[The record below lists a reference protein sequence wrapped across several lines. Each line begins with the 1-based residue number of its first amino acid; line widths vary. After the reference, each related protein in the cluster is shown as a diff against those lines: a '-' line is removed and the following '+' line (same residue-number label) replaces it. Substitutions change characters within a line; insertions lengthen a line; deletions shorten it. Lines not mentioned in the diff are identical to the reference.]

1 MNISTGLLLFFF
13 ILLIASFFVMAE
25 YVLVRIRPS
34 RLNFLIEN
42 GNQKAKKLKE
52 MTMKLDSYL
61 SATQLGVTITSL
73 ALGWL
78 GDPTFKRIFDNLF
91 DQLTLPKSVSTI
103 LSFFVS
109 FTILTSVQVI
119 IGELVPKN
127 IAITKTEQLGLKI
140 AGPLNVWYRI
150 MYPLIFIL
158 NKTAN
163 GISKALGFTTFSES
177 DDRVSEEELRMIM
190 SESLKSGDINHEE
203 YQFVENVFNFDERM
217 AREIMIPR
225 TEMATVWSEDTLDDL
240 ADKVRAE
247 KYTRYPVIEND
258 KDDILGVI
266 NTKEIFAAYVEA
278 VRNETTSE
286 FIIQDYIR
294 PVITVIETL
303 PIKDLLVKMQREHNQ
318 IAILMDE
325 YGGTSGLVSME
336 DIVEEIVGDISDDFE
351 TEYQP
356 EFIKLGTGHY
366 RITAR
371 MLIDDVNDLFGL
383 SIEEENVD
391 TIGGWMLNEKYDIQ
405 VGDEINSGNVIF
417 KVIQKEKNAL
427 ELIDIFIHESHQRKG
442 EPILESTIETEPEE

>member
-1 MNISTGLLLFFF
+1 
-13 ILLIASFFVMAE
+13 MAE

-42 GNQKAKKLKE
+42 GNVKAKKLKE

-78 GDPTFKRIFDNLF
+78 GDPTFKRLFDNLF
-91 DQLTLPKSVSTI
+91 DNFQLPKSVSTI

-109 FTILTSVQVI
+109 FTILTSIQVV

-127 IAITKTEQLGLKI
+127 IAITKTEKLGLKI
-140 AGPLNVWYRI
+140 AGPLSVWYRV

-158 NKTAN
+158 NKAAN
-163 GISKALGFTTFSES
+163 GISKAMGFQTFSES

-190 SESLKSGDINHEE
+190 SESLKSGEINHEE

-217 AREIMIPR
+217 AREIMVPR
-225 TEMATVWSEDTLDDL
+225 TEMSTVWFEDTLDII
-240 ADKVRAE
+240 ADKVRSE

-258 KDDILGVI
+258 KDNILGMI

-278 VRNETTSE
+278 VRNQTTSQ
-286 FIIQDYIR
+286 FTIQDYIR

-356 EFIKLGTGHY
+356 EFIKLGTDHY

-383 SIEEENVD
+383 RIEEENVD

-405 VGDEINSGNVIF
+405 VGDEVEFEKVVF
-417 KVIQKEKNAL
+417 KVIQKEKNSL
-427 ELIDIFIHESHQRKG
+427 DLIDIFIHDSKQHELK
-442 EPILESTIETEPEE
+442 PEIVQENDEE

>member
-1 MNISTGLLLFFF
+1 MKISTGLFLFFF

-42 GNQKAKKLKE
+42 GNLKAKKLKE

-91 DQLTLPKSVSTI
+91 DQFTLPKSVSTI

-109 FTILTSVQVI
+109 FTILTSIQVI
-119 IGELVPKN
+119 VGELVPKN
-127 IAITKTEQLGLKI
+127 IAITKTEKLGLKI
-140 AGPLNVWYRI
+140 AGPLSVWYRV

-163 GISKALGFTTFSES
+163 GISKAMGFATFSES

-190 SESLKSGDINHEE
+190 SESLKSGEINHEE

-225 TEMATVWSEDTLDDL
+225 TEMATVWSEDTLDDI

-258 KDDILGVI
+258 KDNILGVI

-278 VRNETTSE
+278 VRDQTTSE

-356 EFIKLGTGHY
+356 EFIKLGTDHY

-383 SIEEENVD
+383 KIEEENVD

-405 VGDEINSGNVIF
+405 VGDEIDFDKVIF
-417 KVIQKEKNAL
+417 KVIQKQKNTL
-427 ELIDIFIHESHQRKG
+427 LLIDIFIQESHQKKD
-442 EPILESTIETEPEE
+442 EPTLESTTETKNEE

>member
-1 MNISTGLLLFFF
+1 MS
-13 ILLIASFFVMAE
+13 E

-42 GNQKAKKLKE
+42 GNVKAKKLKE

-73 ALGWL
+73 GLGWL
-78 GDPTFKRIFDNLF
+78 GDPTFKRLFDNLF
-91 DQLTLPKSVSTI
+91 DNFTLPTSVSTI
-103 LSFFVS
+103 LSFLLS
-109 FTILTSVQVI
+109 FTILTSIQVV

-140 AGPLNVWYRI
+140 AGPLGVWYKV

-163 GISKALGFTTFSES
+163 GISKAMGFATFSES

-190 SESLKSGDINHEE
+190 SESLKSGEINHEE

-217 AREIMIPR
+217 AREIMVPR
-225 TEMATVWSEDTLDDL
+225 TEMATVWTDDTLDDI
-240 ADKVRAE
+240 ADKVQSE
-247 KYTRYPVIEND
+247 KYTRFPVIEDD
-258 KDDILGVI
+258 KDNIIGII
-266 NTKEIFAAYVEA
+266 NTKEIFSAYVEA
-278 VRNETTSE
+278 VHNQTTSQ
-286 FIIQDYIR
+286 FNIHDYIR

-351 TEYQP
+351 SEYQP
-356 EFIKLGTGHY
+356 EFIKLGSNHY

-383 SIEEENVD
+383 KIEEENVD

-405 VGDEINSGNVIF
+405 VGDEINFKNVVF
-417 KVIQKEKNAL
+417 KVIQKEKNSL
-427 ELIDIFIHESHQRKG
+427 DLIDIFIENTKPEVSLEESSDVK
-442 EPILESTIETEPEE
+442 ESN